1 LNFLI
6 IGAGAIGCLVGGKLA
21 QQNHA
26 VTLVGRP
33 RFAQIVREQG
43 LILREPTGSYAI
55 RNLTVAG
62 SLAEAFAEGQPAYD
76 LAIFT
81 VKSYDTAKALVELS
95 QAVRAANTALPVA
108 LSLQNG
114 VGNEE
119 EIAATVGSA
128 NLIAGSITTPVSVP
142 QPGVIQISKAHYSVG
157 LSPWHPA
164 LSTGILNATAKALQ
178 AAGFTVILYPDA
190 RGLKWTKVL
199 MNLLGNA
206 ASAILDEAPRT
217 LFAEPK
223 LVDLEIDA
231 LRETLA
237 VMRSAGIAPVNFDRY
252 PFQWLAPLLRHLPK
266 PVLRQFLRAQAG
278 ARGDKMPSL
287 QIDLSA
293 GKRQSEVNWLNGAV
307 VRLGQEK
314 GVPTPVNQLLTE
326 TLVDLVQNQ
335 EKRAAWQHN
344 HARLVAA
351 VEAYRGKN
359 RRQ

>member
-33 RFAQIVREQG
+33 RFVEIVRTQG
-43 LILREPTGSYAI
+43 LILRDPTGSHAI
-55 RNLTVAG
+55 RNLTVVG
-62 SLAEAFAEGQPAYD
+62 SLAEAFMPGQLAYD
-76 LAIFT
+76 LAVFT
-81 VKSYDTAKALVELS
+81 VKSYDTTKALVELS
-95 QAVRAANTALPVA
+95 QAVQATGVAMPVA

-119 EIAATVGSA
+119 AIAATVGSA
-128 NLIAGSITTPVSVP
+128 NLIAGSISTPVSVP
-142 QPGVIQISKAHYSVG
+142 QLGVIQISKAHYSVG

-164 LSTGILNATAKALQ
+164 ISAAILNATEQALQ
-178 AAGFTVILYPDA
+178 AAGFTVTRYPDA

-206 ASAILDEAPRT
+206 ASAILDESPRVI
-217 LFAEPK
+217 FADSK

-231 LRETLA
+231 LREALA
-237 VMRSAGIAPVNFDRY
+237 VMRSASIAPVNFDRY
-252 PFQWLAPLLRHLPK
+252 PFQWLAPLLRYLPK
-266 PVLRQFLRAQAG
+266 LVLRKFLRAQAG

-287 QIDLSA
+287 QIDLSN
-293 GKRQSEVNWLNGAV
+293 GKKQSEVGWLNGAV

-326 TLVDLVQNQ
+326 TLSDLVQNQ

-351 VEAYRGKN
+351 V
-359 RRQ
+359 RQ

>member
-21 QQNHA
+21 QQGHA

-43 LILREPTGSYAI
+43 LILREPTGNHEI

-62 SLAEAFAEGQPAYD
+62 SLAEAFASGQPAYD

-81 VKSYDTAKALVELS
+81 VKGYDTAKALVELS
-95 QAVRAANTALPVA
+95 QAVQTSGAAMPIA

-119 EIAATVGSA
+119 EIAATVGST

-157 LSPWHPA
+157 LSPWQPA
-164 LSTGILNATAKALQ
+164 VSLDVLSATEQALQ
-178 AAGFTVILYPDA
+178 AAGFTVIRYPDA
-190 RGLKWTKVL
+190 HGLKWTKVL
-199 MNLLGNA
+199 MNMVGNA
-206 ASAILDEAPRT
+206 TSAILDESPRT
-217 LFAEPK
+217 IFADPK

-231 LRETLA
+231 LREALA
-237 VMRSAGIAPVNFDRY
+237 VMRRAGIAPVNFDRY

-266 PVLRQFLRAQAG
+266 WLLRQFLRAQAG

-293 GKRQSEVNWLNGAV
+293 GKKQSEVTWLNGAV

-314 GVPTPVNQLLTE
+314 GVPTPINQLLTE
-326 TLVDLVQNQ
+326 TLVDLVQNP

-351 VEAYRGKN
+351 VN
-359 RRQ
+359 Q